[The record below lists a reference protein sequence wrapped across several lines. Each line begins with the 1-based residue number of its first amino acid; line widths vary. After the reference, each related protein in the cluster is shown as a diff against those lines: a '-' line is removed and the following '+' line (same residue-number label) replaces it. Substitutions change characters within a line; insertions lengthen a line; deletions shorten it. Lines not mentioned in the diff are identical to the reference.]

1 MVKISNLKDLV
12 TLMAQDQDVSM
23 RELKF
28 SCLVDGN
35 GAVQTITF
43 SIRGTPP
50 KARAVLLAYS
60 EFDTTKWLVYIYNRE
75 TKSFKLQKNS
85 DKESFLVMPD
95 KQLDY
100 FVIDGIDEI
109 VKAIHG
115 EISIDKLMRE
125 QK

>member
-12 TLMAQDQDVSM
+12 LLMAQDENISM

-28 SCLVDGN
+28 SCLEDGN
-35 GAVQTITF
+35 GTVQTISF

-50 KARAVLLAYS
+50 KGRAVLVAFS
-60 EFDTTKWLVYIYNRE
+60 EFDTTKWLVYIYTRE

-85 DKESFLVMPD
+85 DKETFLVMPD

-100 FVIDGIDEI
+100 FVIEGMDEI

-115 EISIDKLMRE
+115 EISIDALMRE